1 MEALP
6 WSDFAHSSP
15 QLAAHVEERLGR
27 APCYLGTVR
36 PDGWPRV
43 HPVGPLILRDGSLV
57 VTMYPS
63 SPKGADLRRNG
74 RYALHAAVED
84 TTGGRGEVLLTGTA
98 AEAES
103 TDADRAKGYIIFEL
117 FIAEVLATS
126 YDPSDL
132 RPILTRWDA
141 PARRT

>member
-1 MEALP
+1 MNALR
-6 WSDFAHSSP
+6 WSEFAGLNP

-43 HPVGPLILRDGSLV
+43 HPVGPLTLRGGSLV

-63 SPKGADLRRNG
+63 SPKGWDLRRNG

-84 TTGGRGEVLLTGTA
+84 TTGGGGEVLLSGTA
-98 AEAES
+98 VEAGS
-103 TDADRAKGYIIFEL
+103 TEADREKGYVVFEL
-117 FIAEVLATS
+117 LIAEVLATS
-126 YDPSDL
+126 YDPADL
-132 RPILTRWDA
+132 RPIHTRWKA
-141 PARRT
+141 PND